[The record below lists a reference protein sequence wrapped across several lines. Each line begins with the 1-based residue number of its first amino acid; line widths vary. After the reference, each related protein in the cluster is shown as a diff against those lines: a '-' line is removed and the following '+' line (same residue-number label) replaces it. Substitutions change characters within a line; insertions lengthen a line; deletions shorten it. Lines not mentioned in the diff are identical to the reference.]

1 MVAITVA
8 RASSWNAGSTTAAAG
23 AVAPGAVFGFDIEF
37 APLSALGQ
45 LGRETRSR
53 PQEIVERDLAGPE
66 SQDRQLHR
74 GPRISGSSAS
84 RRARSAG

>member
-23 AVAPGAVFGFDIEF
+23 AVAPGAVFGFDIVF

-45 LGRETRSR
+45 LGRETRS
-53 PQEIVERDLAGPE
+53 
-66 SQDRQLHR
+66 S
-74 GPRISGSSAS
+74 PR
-84 RRARSAG
+84 R